1 MRVLKIIIAL
11 FVVLVA
17 TVAIFLWVGIPSDY
31 LVEKIRTE
39 FAAQT
44 GRQLEIAG
52 GAKLH
57 IWPVPVVEV
66 HDITLVPNSDEAT
79 RVKITSARV
88 EIEAASIFSGKP
100 KITEFKIEHPVLQ
113 VPLVRRA
120 KERKPAA
127 QGSSGDAS
135 KPKKLE
141 IPSIGNIVVENASI
155 QFMRTKDEV
164 EDSLD
169 QINISAKITEPDHL
183 LQAKGSARA
192 GTQSV
197 QFDMKSKAAIDKIDR
212 SLPVELALEL
222 PGLLDGKLDST
233 ANVTTNGSFI
243 KINDLEGTVDKKHFT
258 GFASIDLSSK
268 PRVKLDLDFKRLS
281 FAAADPA
288 ASSGTAKSSK
298 AGQPWSDQKV
308 DLDGLNFVDAQV
320 AFSASE
326 LAISTLRLAPVY
338 VEAALVNGVLNI
350 AASNT
355 GVYGGKGEGLLT
367 LNVSREVPR
376 ASMQLNLSGV
386 HALPL
391 LSSLAK
397 FREIDG
403 TMQGQIDLQATGA
416 SQRAIVSSLGGT
428 MDLQFRDGQILDVDI
443 ADMVHTL
450 THSTL
455 AGWQENK
462 SAKTDVQVLSALFK
476 VNAGRATTDNLK
488 LIGPAVRIDGK
499 GTADLP
505 AKQLNFTLD
514 TKLVLKGASKGG
526 DANPVSFGVPVIVE
540 GKWDSPQIYPD
551 MNGILDNPEA
561 AYGKLHDLGIGLF
574 GKSSTGNDFLKGL
587 GNFLD
592 NKGSTPG
599 DKPAAP
605 QDSKPP
611 AVTDEKPQAQA
622 PAPAQDTSKETTKDT
637 AKDGTK
643 DDTKD
648 DDFDEKKTRDK
659 IESILKDFFGK

>member
-1 MRVLKIIIAL
+1 MRVLKIIISL
-11 FVVLVA
+11 FVVLIA
-17 TVAIFLWVGIPSDY
+17 TVAIVLWVGIPSDY
-31 LVEKIRTE
+31 LAEKIRTE

-57 IWPVPVVEV
+57 IWPVPVIEV
-66 HDITLVPNSDEAT
+66 HDITLVPDSDEAT
-79 RVKITSARV
+79 RVKIASARV
-88 EIEAASIFSGKP
+88 EVEAASIFSGKP

-113 VPLVRRA
+113 VPLIRRA

-127 QGSSGDAS
+127 QGTDAG

-141 IPSIGNIVVENASI
+141 IPNIGNIVVENASI
-155 QFMRTKDEV
+155 QFMRTKDKV

-169 QINISAKITEPDHL
+169 HINVSAKITEPDHL
-183 LQAKGSARA
+183 LHAKGSAQA
-192 GTQSV
+192 GTQSL
-197 QFDMKSKAAIDKIDR
+197 QFELNSKGSIDKLDQ
-212 SLPVELALEL
+212 SLPVSLALEL

-233 ANVTTNGSFI
+233 ANVTTNGSLV
-243 KINDLEGTVDKKHFT
+243 KINDLEGTVDQKRFT

-281 FAAADPA
+281 FAAASPA
-288 ASSGTAKSSK
+288 KNGAAKSTQGS
-298 AGQPWSDQKV
+298 QPWSDEKV

-326 LAISTLRLAPVY
+326 LNISTLRLAPVY
-338 VEAALVNGVLNI
+338 VEAALVNGVLNL

-367 LNVSREVPR
+367 LDVSREVPR
-376 ASMQLNLSGV
+376 QSMQLNLSGV

-391 LSSLAK
+391 LSSLAS
-397 FREIDG
+397 FRELDG
-403 TMQGQIDLQATGA
+403 TMQGKMDLRAAGA
-416 SQRAIVSSLGGT
+416 SPRAIVTSLGGT
-428 MDLQFRDGQILDVDI
+428 MDLRFQNGQILDVNI

-455 AGWQENK
+455 TGWQENK
-462 SAKTDVQVLSALFK
+462 SEKTDIQDLSALFT
-476 VNAGRATTDNLK
+476 VNAGRARTDNLK
-488 LIGPAVRIDGK
+488 LVGPAVRIDGK

-505 AKQLNFTLD
+505 AKQLHFTLN
-514 TKLVLKGASKGG
+514 TNLVMKGA
-526 DANPVSFGVPVIVE
+526 DAKSVSFGVPVIVE

-551 MNGILDNPEA
+551 MTGILDNPDA
-561 AYGKLHDLGIGLF
+561 AYAKLHELGVGLF
-574 GKSSTGNDFLKGL
+574 GKSSTGTDFIKGL

-592 NKGSTPG
+592 NKGSTPD
-599 DKPAAP
+599 DKPRAP
-605 QDSKPP
+605 QESKTP
-611 AVTDEKPQAQA
+611 ATDEKPQAQA
-622 PAPAQDTSKETTKDT
+622 PPQDDSKQT
-637 AKDGTK
+637 AKDAPK
-643 DDTKD
+643 DDGKNDAKD

>member
-1 MRVLKIIIAL
+1 MRVLKIIISL

-17 TVAIFLWVGIPSDY
+17 TVAIFLWVGIPSGY

-57 IWPVPVVEV
+57 IWPVPVIEV

-79 RVKITSARV
+79 RLKITSARA

-127 QGSSGDAS
+127 QGGSGDAD

-141 IPSIGNIVVENASI
+141 IPSIGNIVVENGSI

-169 QINISAKITEPDHL
+169 HINISAKITEPDHL
-183 LQAKGSARA
+183 LQAKGSAQA

-212 SLPVELALEL
+212 LLPVALALEL

-233 ANVTTNGSFI
+233 ANVTTNGRFI
-243 KINDLEGTVDKKHFT
+243 KINDLEGTVDKKRFT

-281 FAAADPA
+281 FAAAA
-288 ASSGTAKSSK
+288 ASSSGTGKSKTAS
-298 AGQPWSDQKV
+298 QPWSDQKV
-308 DLDGLNFVDAQV
+308 DLDGLNFVDAQI
-320 AFSASE
+320 AFSATE
-326 LAISTLRLAPVY
+326 LNISTLRLAPIY
-338 VEAALVNGVLNI
+338 VEAALVNGVLNL

-367 LNVSREVPR
+367 LDVSREVPR
-376 ASMQLNLSGV
+376 QSMQLNLSGV

-391 LSSLAK
+391 LSSLAN

-403 TMQGQIDLQATGA
+403 TMQGKMDLRATGA
-416 SQRAIVSSLGGT
+416 SQRAVVSSLGGT

-462 SAKTDVQVLSALFK
+462 SAKTDIQVLSALFN
-476 VNAGRATTDNLK
+476 VNAGRAKTDNLK

-514 TKLVLKGASKGG
+514 TKLVLKVSGKDGG
-526 DANPVSFGVPVIVE
+526 ANPVSFGVPVIVE

-551 MNGILDNPEA
+551 MSGILDNPDA
-561 AYGKLHDLGIGLF
+561 AYAKLHELGVGLF
-574 GKSSTGNDFLKGL
+574 GKSSGGGDFLKGL

-592 NKGSTPG
+592 NKGGTPG
-599 DKPAAP
+599 DKPTAP

-611 AVTDEKPQAQA
+611 AATDDKPQAQA
-622 PAPAQDTSKETTKDT
+622 PAQAPSEQTTKDT
-637 AKDGTK
+637 TKDGTAK

-648 DDFDEKKTRDK
+648 DNIDEKKTRDK